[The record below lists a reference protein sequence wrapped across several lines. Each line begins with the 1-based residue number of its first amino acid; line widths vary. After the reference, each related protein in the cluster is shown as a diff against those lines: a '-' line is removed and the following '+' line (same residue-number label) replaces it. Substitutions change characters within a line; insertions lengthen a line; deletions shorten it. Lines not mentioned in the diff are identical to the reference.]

1 VLSSGD
7 MEEAK
12 LEDAEIERR
21 AKQLWTKENPGRP
34 WHSVAQHT
42 ELGQDLSTGATE
54 ADRQR
59 YIQRVR
65 DGE

>member
-1 VLSSGD
+1 

-34 WHSVAQHT
+34 WNPVAQRT
-42 ELGQDLSTGATE
+42 QLGQDLSTGATE
-54 ADRQR
+54 EDRQR